1 MKDQNPFKE
10 KLYTYT
16 LPVKEDIWNH
26 VEANLPAKRRR
37 LPFLWLALAS
47 FLFIGASVLG
57 VTLLHKPLIPV
68 TPKENKS
75 IEDIKNSSTPIA
87 ENTITSRISE
97 QPINETLTN
106 KKLNTTNTTTTKT
119 QQRNPYQKALS
130 HTSNHQPSI
139 VSADAIQFDSRAE
152 TNSYRKEMAVVNS
165 LNTLD
170 FNPLSL
176 EESAFKM
183 AKIKPDPSCYKFRG
197 KNGKNAISV
206 DVFAGLGFATRKYDA
221 TEGAT
226 SPYATARNQT
236 EKSKYVWGAGARI
249 NLNLKQG
256 FAVRLGISLEQIGDI
271 FNYTDASATQ
281 STTQI
286 DSFFAAD
293 GTFLRADT
301 NRVLIFGKLIKKIH
315 NRYTHLD
322 IPLLLSYELPM
333 GRSTL
338 MINAGPVL
346 NLTSSVRGQILDP
359 TLNPVH
365 ITAGE
370 PDELKAYKNNLGL
383 SLYLGAGALFPLTDN
398 ISAMV
403 EPRLLYRINP
413 VTLDS
418 YPLKEHRSTACL
430 NLGIRYHFN

>member
-1 MKDQNPFKE
+1 MKDQNYFRE
-10 KLYTYT
+10 KLFNHTI
-16 LPVKEDIWNH
+16 PVKEDIWKH
-26 VEANLPAKRRR
+26 VEANLPPKRRR
-37 LPFLWLALAS
+37 IPFLWLSLAG
-47 FLFIGASVLG
+47 FLLLGASAIG
-57 VTLLHKPLIPV
+57 VTIMQNTVSPDAPAEH
-68 TPKENKS
+68 NS
-75 IEDIKNSSTPIA
+75 IEKALPAHPTSAENEFANKISEPTKIASTETHKVALSSTDKTKQKYTRQKLSRLNSVPAYNASSDAVNADHILPANTYSNDIKV
-87 ENTITSRISE
+87 
-97 QPINETLTN
+97 
-106 KKLNTTNTTTTKT
+106 
-119 QQRNPYQKALS
+119 
-130 HTSNHQPSI
+130 
-139 VSADAIQFDSRAE
+139 VSGLE
-152 TNSYRKEMAVVNS
+152 P
-165 LNTLD
+165 LD
-170 FNPLSL
+170 LSL
-176 EESAFKM
+176 LMREPSSYKM

-197 KNGKNAISV
+197 KNGKNALSI
-206 DVFAGLGFATRKYDA
+206 DVFAGPGFATRKFDP
-221 TEGAT
+221 TEGST

-249 NLNLKQG
+249 NLTLQQG
-256 FAVRLGISLEQIGDI
+256 FAVRLGISLEQIGDV

-365 ITAGE
+365 ITPGE

-398 ISAMV
+398 ISALV

>member
-1 MKDQNPFKE
+1 MKDQNYFKE
-10 KLYTYT
+10 KLFNHT
-16 LPVKEDIWNH
+16 LPVKEDIWKN

-37 LPFLWLALAS
+37 IPFLWLSLAG
-47 FLFIGASVLG
+47 FLFLGASAIG
-57 VTLLHKPLIPV
+57 VALTHTSLIQS
-68 TPKENKS
+68 TPPENKS
-75 IEDIKNSSTPIA
+75 IDKINNTYTTEFENSFVNLTSEPSTNESKAIKNEIVSRKDKTKQKITHQKSFRPKSNTANRVSSVAVNLDYPLPPNTYSKDIK
-87 ENTITSRISE
+87 
-97 QPINETLTN
+97 
-106 KKLNTTNTTTTKT
+106 
-119 QQRNPYQKALS
+119 
-130 HTSNHQPSI
+130 
-139 VSADAIQFDSRAE
+139 
-152 TNSYRKEMAVVNS
+152 VVAGVDV
-165 LNTLD
+165 LD
-170 FNPLSL
+170 FVSL
-176 EESAFKM
+176 TTEVSSFKM

-206 DVFAGLGFATRKYDA
+206 DVFGGPGFATRKFDA

-236 EKSKYVWGAGARI
+236 EKNKYVWGAGARI
-249 NLNLKQG
+249 NLNLQQG
-256 FAVRLGISLEQIGDI
+256 FAVRLGISLEQIGDV

-365 ITAGE
+365 ITPGE
-370 PDELKAYKNNLGL
+370 PDELKAYKNNLGV

-398 ISAMV
+398 ISALV
-403 EPRLLYRINP
+403 EPRLLYRIKP

-418 YPLKEHRSTACL
+418 YTLKEHRSSACL